1 MADVTRHRSVATVL
15 LDQGDR
21 VMLTREPD
29 EPGEQPTRVQLDKQL
44 WKDMGEPSV
53 VTITV
58 EPGDLLN
65 DEATD
70 G

>member
-1 MADVTRHRSVATVL
+1 MLMSRRAVATVL

-58 EPGDLLN
+58 EPGDHLK

>member
-1 MADVTRHRSVATVL
+1 MADVTRHRSVATVC
-15 LDQGDR
+15 LDQGER

-29 EPGEQPTRVQLDKQL
+29 EPGDNPTRVQLDKQL
-44 WKDMGEPSV
+44 WRDMGEPSV

-58 EPGDLLN
+58 EPGDQLQ
-65 DEATD
+65 DDDD

>member
-1 MADVTRHRSVATVL
+1 MSTTRHRSVTTVL

-29 EPGEQPTRVQLDKQL
+29 EEGDNPTRVQLDKAL
-44 WKDMGEPSV
+44 WRDMGEPSV

-58 EPGDLLN
+58 EPGDQLN
-65 DEATD
+65 A
-70 G
+70 